1 MVVTPLK
8 KIVHKTFIS
17 NVLRIKSFINVLCTL
32 KKKCFSGFVTLE
44 KNTQGP
50 GKMIKFPVNSCVK
63 EEFCNM
69 IIMYNLYILAFCP
82 NICVYNRWRI
92 LKKRLPHQKKKQHT
106 VHFRKLRKKVAFN
119 LYTMSVQN
127 VIISH
132 IAYLLNVI
140 TIFFNERSYEIQL

>member
-1 MVVTPLK
+1 MK
-8 KIVHKTFIS
+8 KI
-17 NVLRIKSFINVLCTL
+17 
-32 KKKCFSGFVTLE
+32 KKKTA
-44 KNTQGP
+44 TP
-50 GKMIKFPVNSCVK
+50 
-63 EEFCNM
+63 
-69 IIMYNLYILAFCP
+69 
-82 NICVYNRWRI
+82 
-92 LKKRLPHQKKKQHT
+92 KKKKHT